1 MLPYIWT
8 TLWIELGNDDVLI
21 GFGVHVDRQRLVLDL
36 FLDAF
41 NWDDFD
47 DRTIF
52 PSFEGC
58 VEQGL
63 AESLQACCLCKK
75 QELVEFHIG
84 HAVIYFRI
92 AFVGGCDEEIG
103 NVHNVQYGHLLLG
116 VHQSAWLIR
125 LA

>member
-1 MLPYIWT
+1 MVFSSGSGCTSIGKGWFWT
-8 TLWIELGNDDVLI
+8 
-21 GFGVHVDRQRLVLDL
+21 F

-58 VEQGL
+58 VEQRL

-84 HAVIYFRI
+84 HAVIFFRI

>member
-1 MLPYIWT
+1 MSIGKGWFWTYLWMLSTGMTLTTEPYFQASR
-8 TLWIELGNDDVLI
+8 GVLNK
-21 GFGVHVDRQRLVLDL
+21 GLPNRCR
-36 FLDAF
+36 
-41 NWDDFD
+41 
-47 DRTIF
+47 
-52 PSFEGC
+52 
-58 VEQGL
+58 L

-116 VHQSAWLIR
+116 VHQSAWLIH